1 MCICM
6 CTTFVSAHSTVRQ
19 SVSVLHTLK
28 VAMPIGDDDGKGK
41 AKRKGEG
48 RGLWAVGGK
57 LAFED
62 V

>member
-1 MCICM
+1 MCA
-6 CTTFVSAHSTVRQ
+6 TFVSAHSTVRQ

-41 AKRKGEG
+41 QKRRG
-48 RGLWAVGGK
+48 REKDVVSGQWGGK